1 MPPPADEP
9 LWRCPDCGQ
18 SFVTRNLPHSCAV
31 QGLDE
36 HFAGAA
42 AALRETFDALL
53 DAVQA
58 LGPVTVNA
66 TRSRITFQTR
76 IRYAG
81 IDAPRG
87 DRLLANFVL
96 TRPVRSERLARVE
109 HVPPYYYVHRVRLAR
124 PEDVDA
130 ELRAWLAEARQVGDR
145 RHVTDPDW
153 PREREPPDW
162 VRVPG
167 PGAQPRSAS

>member
-1 MPPPADEP
+1 MPAAADDP

-36 HFAGAA
+36 HFAGTAPG
-42 AALRETFDALL
+42 LRETFDALL
-53 DAVQA
+53 GAVRAQ
-58 LGPVTVNA
+58 GPVTVNA

-76 IRYAG
+76 IRFAG

-87 DRLLANFVL
+87 DHLLANFVL

-109 HVPPYYYVHRVRLAR
+109 HVPPYYYVHRVRLGR
-124 PEDVDA
+124 PTTSTPSCA
-130 ELRAWLAEARQVGDR
+130 GGWPRRGRSGDR

-153 PREREPPDW
+153 PREREPPGW

-167 PGAQPRSAS
+167 GQPRSAS

>member
-1 MPPPADEP
+1 MPAAADDP

-36 HFAGAA
+36 HFAGTAA
-42 AALRETFDALL
+42 GLRETFDALL
-53 DAVQA
+53 AAARAQ
-58 LGPVTVNA
+58 GPVTVNA
-66 TRSRITFQTR
+66 TRARITFQTR
-76 IRYAG
+76 IRFAG

-87 DRLLANFVL
+87 DHLLANFVL

-109 HVPPYYYVHRVRLAR
+109 HVPPYYYVHRVRLGR
-124 PEDVDA
+124 PDDADA
-130 ELRAWLAEARQVGDR
+130 ELRGWLAEARQVGDR

-153 PREREPPDW
+153 PREREPPGW

-167 PGAQPRSAS
+167 GQPRSASS